1 MALPDYLEDTTKDLA
16 KQATAAYSAPIN
28 TATFAQQ
35 IAGQDPAQQQ
45 AYNLAT
51 QGVGSYSPYLQ
62 AAQRAQT
69 QGAGQLGLAGQ
80 TLGGSYGALNQAG
93 TALGQAGSS
102 LGGIGGTINQ
112 AGNTLGQ
119 AGSALG
125 QAGAAYGG
133 MGGYQAAGS
142 AAAQRAGNIAQ
153 GAAGMTGPNAYQQF
167 MSPYQQQV
175 IDATLS
181 EFDKQKLGGQQQI
194 RDAAVS
200 SGNFGGGREGAMM
213 GQYNADSL
221 ADRAALQGSMLER
234 GFGQANQM
242 AQQNFANQGDLY
254 GMQQGLGGMQSNLFG
269 QQGQMGQAQQ
279 GLAGAQQSLA
289 QSQLGRGSA
298 MANLSGAQQGLAQS
312 QLGRGQAIQGLSAA
326 QQGLAGAYG
335 NQMNQQFGLSDFN
348 RQSMGQDINA
358 LGSVGS
364 ANQAQ
369 QQAILNANSQNAQ
382 TAAYEPYGRLSQ
394 YGNMITGLGGG
405 VAGGQ
410 YQQQGAADP
419 YASALAGATG
429 VAGLFGQIYGGR
441 RN

>member
-1 MALPDYLEDTTKDLA
+1 MAIPDYLETTTKDLA
-16 KQATAAYSAPIN
+16 NQATAAYSAPID
-28 TATFAQQ
+28 TSTFAQQ

-45 AYNLAT
+45 AYNLAI
-51 QGVGSYSPYLQ
+51 QGVGSYQPYLQ

-80 TLGGSYGALNQAG
+80 TLGGV
-93 TALGQAGSS
+93 GSN
-102 LGGIGGTINQ
+102 IN
-112 AGNTLGQ
+112 Q

-125 QAGAAYGG
+125 QAGSAYSG
-133 MGGYQAAGS
+133 MGGYQAAGA

-194 RDAAVS
+194 RDAAVG

-234 GFGQANQM
+234 GFGQANQL

-254 GMQQGLGGMQSNLFG
+254 GMQQGLGGMQSNLFS

-279 GLAGAQQSLA
+279 GLANSY
-289 QSQLGRGSA
+289 
-298 MANLSGAQQGLAQS
+298 
-312 QLGRGQAIQGLSAA
+312 LGRGQAIQGLSSA

-348 RQSMGQDINA
+348 RSGMGQDINA
-358 LGSVGS
+358 LGSLGS
-364 ANQAQ
+364 ANQAY
-369 QQAILNANSQNAQ
+369 QQAILDANSQNQ
-382 TAAYEPYGRLSQ
+382 RTAAYEPYGRLSQ

-410 YQQQGAADP
+410 YQQQQAYNPYQAALGT
-419 YASALAGATG
+419 ATGLAGLYG
-429 VAGLFGQIYGGR
+429 KLFG
-441 RN
+441 